1 MDSISS
7 LNSKN
12 IDVHIDP
19 QMYISPDQSGRVLI
33 DLFRDMKCRNDFT
46 GFIDKIY
53 INSTITDVPVVLTD
67 TAGVYV
73 NGSKI
78 ANETLAITLPYENG
92 IWRSVPVQVMA
103 KLSRVP
109 GQSDFLHAGSKLL
122 TLYMRQTN
130 NRGASVDF
138 FWHFYTTRDLTVS
151 SSLCTINNDSAFEVD
166 LGSAPPSGFGNTYHT
181 TRVRKEFVLPLSCPE
196 TTVNERVKITLYGTV
211 SIGIPNALQTT
222 NANMGI
228 QIVDAVRDEII
239 SPGSYTTTNIVNGK
253 GSIRLLAAAIK
264 KADVSVVA
272 GQFSANAIVAMS
284 HD

>member
-1 MDSISS
+1 MILNRYILIILLGVICAGISLFANAYTCTMQGKTVGSISS

-92 IWRSVPVQVMA
+92 IWRPVPVQVMA
-103 KLSRVP
+103 KW
-109 GQSDFLHAGSKLL
+109 GSLIFCML
-122 TLYMRQTN
+122 E
-130 NRGASVDF
+130 
-138 FWHFYTTRDLTVS
+138 VS
-151 SSLCTINNDSAFEVD
+151 
-166 LGSAPPSGFGNTYHT
+166 Y
-181 TRVRKEFVLPLSCPE
+181 
-196 TTVNERVKITLYGTV
+196 
-211 SIGIPNALQTT
+211 
-222 NANMGI
+222 
-228 QIVDAVRDEII
+228 
-239 SPGSYTTTNIVNGK
+239 
-253 GSIRLLAAAIK
+253 
-264 KADVSVVA
+264 
-272 GQFSANAIVAMS
+272 
-284 HD
+284 